1 MHIHI
6 LGIAGAMTSQLAVEL
21 HRQGNF
27 VSGSD
32 QSKIFPPVSTILKKE
47 NIMVNTVEITKDID
61 LAIIGSS
68 YNLFENTQKEFQQ
81 IKKNKIPYI
90 SATEYISQ
98 HIAKDN
104 SIIIAGSF
112 GKTTIT
118 SLTAWILSHS
128 SLKPSYMFGG
138 TPKNKFSPLKINNSH
153 WSVLEGD
160 ESIHGLDKSA
170 KFLYYPVKYLLITNA
185 DWEHKDSYANENLNF
200 NAFKKLVFKVPSDG
214 FLIVNQQKP
223 SATKLVQYTKSKV
236 VTYNS
241 QNSDY
246 FIEKIINHNGY
257 TSLII
262 HTPNGILK
270 LDTTL
275 IGQFNYENIL
285 ASVAICDSLGISH
298 HIIAKSI
305 FSYKGVKRRLE
316 LIASVKNRLFFDDFA
331 QSEDRISSAINSLKL
346 HFPNKPIK
354 VLYQP
359 HASFSQYKSSL
370 CHLKDAFAKADEVVL
385 SQLKFSQNID
395 KKNRNTAKDFRD
407 CLGSKLIYLPLRKQI
422 LEYYKSS
429 LMPNDILI
437 YMSSGG
443 LEGTR
448 IFKSIIKSFKK

>member
-1 MHIHI
+1 
-6 LGIAGAMTSQLAVEL
+6 MTSQLAVEL

-32 QSKIFPPVSTILKKE
+32 QSKIFPPVSTLLKRE

-68 YNLFENTQKEFQQ
+68 YNLFENTKKEFEQ
-81 IKKNKIPYI
+81 IKQSKIPYI

-98 HIAKDN
+98 NIAKTN
-104 SIIIAGSF
+104 SIVIAGSF

-138 TPKNKFSPLKINNSH
+138 TPKNKFNSLKLNNSN

-170 KFLYYPVKYLLITNA
+170 KFLYYPAKYVLVTSA

-200 NAFKKLVFKVPSDG
+200 NAYKKLVSKIPPDG
-214 FLIVNQQKP
+214 FLVVNQQKP
-223 SATKLVQYTKSKV
+223 SASKLTQYTQSKII
-236 VTYNS
+236 TYNS

-246 FIEKIINHNGY
+246 FIDKIISHNNY
-257 TSLII
+257 TSLIV
-262 HTPNGILK
+262 HTPNGVLK
-270 LDTTL
+270 LNTTL

-285 ASVAICDSLGISH
+285 ASVAICDSLKISH
-298 HIIAKSI
+298 YIITKSV

-316 LIASVKNRLFFDDFA
+316 LVASFNNRLFFDDFA
-331 QSEDRISSAINSLKL
+331 QSEDRIYSAINSLKS
-346 HFPNKPIK
+346 HFPNRLIK

-370 CHLKDAFAKADEVVL
+370 CHLKDAFSQANEVVL
-385 SQLKFSQNID
+385 SQLKFNQKID
-395 KKNRNTAKDFRD
+395 KKNRNTARDFRE
-407 CLGSKLIYLPLRKQI
+407 CLGSKLIYLPLKKQI

-443 LEGTR
+443 LEGSH
-448 IFKSIIKSFKK
+448 IFKSIINSFKK